1 MEPIYRPIALLLKA
15 IVRVMGWRLLLS
27 GQDRIPPSGPAVLAC
42 NHISYIDP
50 VMIGLAA
57 DRQGRLIRFLA
68 KIELFE
74 IPIWGRMMRQ
84 MRHIAV
90 DRHGAGGGTAFEQA
104 VDRLRSG
111 YLVGVWPEATI
122 STSFVPAE
130 GKTGAARMAMAAGV
144 PLVPVGLWGG
154 QRIHT
159 KNRPRT
165 MRRGV
170 ALAVRVGAP
179 VAYEPDEDPGVVT
192 DRLMA
197 AIAELVEQAAATYP
211 QRPSGPDDT
220 WWLPRH
226 LGGTAPS
233 VEEAAA
239 ARAAEREAK
248 RARRAARGPRG

>member
-1 MEPIYRPIALLLKA
+1 MEPIYRPIALVLKA
-15 IVRVMGWRLLLS
+15 LIKVMGWRFLIT
-27 GQDRIPPSGPAVLAC
+27 GQSRIPAAGPAVLAC
-42 NHISYIDP
+42 NHISYVDP

-74 IPIWGRMMRQ
+74 MPIWGRMMRQ
-84 MRHIAV
+84 MRHIPV
-90 DRHGAGGGTAFEQA
+90 DRHGAGGGSAFEHA

-111 YLVGVWPEATI
+111 HLVGVWPEATI

-144 PLVPVGLWGG
+144 PLIPVALWGG

-170 ALAVRVGAP
+170 VLAVRVGEP
-179 VAYEPDEDPGVVT
+179 VAYDPDEDPRAVT

-197 AIAELVEQAAATYP
+197 AISELVSQAAATYP
-211 QRPSGPDDT
+211 QRPDGPDDT

-226 LGGTAPS
+226 PGGTAPS
-233 VEEAAA
+233 AEDAAA

-248 RARRAARGPRG
+248 RARRAARSA